1 MSDEKS
7 YVELT
12 NKQTT
17 QLYKKLDDEKKK
29 LQSQIDDISS
39 LTYALMCQVYTE
51 SELRTKFID
60 ELQENHNVIPI
71 KAESA

>member
-12 NKQTT
+12 NKQTM

-39 LTYALMCQVYTE
+39 LTYALMSSNFASHAISHKVVSFCE
-51 SELRTKFID
+51 RCHKLCG
-60 ELQENHNVIPI
+60 LL
-71 KAESA
+71 

>member
-12 NKQTT
+12 NKQAM

-29 LQSQIDDISS
+29 LQSQIDDLGS
-39 LTYALMCQVYTE
+39 LTHALMCKVYTE
-51 SELRTKFID
+51 NDLRGKFSENLEK
-60 ELQENHNVIPI
+60 EHNIVPI

>member
-12 NKQTT
+12 NKQTM

-29 LQSQIDDISS
+29 LNSQIDDLNS

>member
-12 NKQTT
+12 NKQAM

-29 LQSQIDDISS
+29 LSLQIDDISS
-39 LTYALMCQVYTE
+39 LTYALMCQVHTE
-51 SELRTKFID
+51 SELKAKFIE

>member
-12 NKQTT
+12 NKQAM

-39 LTYALMCQVYTE
+39 LTYALMCQVHTE
-51 SELRTKFID
+51 SELKTKFID

>member
-12 NKQTT
+12 NKQTM

-29 LQSQIDDISS
+29 LQSQIDDLNS

>member
-12 NKQTT
+12 NKQAM

-29 LQSQIDDISS
+29 LQSQLDDISS
-39 LTYALMCQVYTE
+39 LTYALMCQVHTE
-51 SELRTKFID
+51 SELKTKFID
-60 ELQENHNVIPI
+60 VLQENHNVIPI